1 MALIIC
7 PECGKEISDSAEKCI
22 HCGYPLKRTEPTGNQ
37 EPTKKKGKI
46 GLILAIVIPVVVLI
60 IIAIIIG
67 VVVLIKVSNKDVANA
82 EKTRP
87 VLSEVMSNG
96 FTEEEEQVIKFTMNS
111 TQKAENCEFTL
122 TGYRIGQRIEPT
134 NCTETYYH
142 YYEAANGNVYI
153 DVMFKIKNTASS
165 AVEQDS
171 VLRNVKIVYDGTYE
185 YNCFFVTVD
194 KDGDFE
200 GFTSLYDIS
209 PLETME
215 YHMLA
220 EVPSEVKTS
229 GKGIICQVEVDGN
242 TYECT
247 LK

>member
-1 MALIIC
+1 
-7 PECGKEISDSAEKCI
+7 
-22 HCGYPLKRTEPTGNQ
+22 
-37 EPTKKKGKI
+37 
-46 GLILAIVIPVVVLI
+46 
-60 IIAIIIG
+60 
-67 VVVLIKVSNKDVANA
+67 
-82 EKTRP
+82 
-87 VLSEVMSNG
+87 
-96 FTEEEEQVIKFTMNS
+96 
-111 TQKAENCEFTL
+111 
-122 TGYRIGQRIEPT
+122 
-134 NCTETYYH
+134 
-142 YYEAANGNVYI
+142 
-153 DVMFKIKNTASS
+153 MFKIKNTASS